1 MSTRTSSGTGVNL
14 VENWNRNKSGSD
26 VSDLNCYR
34 HDLHLWRC
42 CAGSDTRRSENVLLF
57 RLRTAVLCRL
67 VFGGSCENDVT
78 SMATR
83 AENSKKMNGNFVRF
97 PSPCPE

>member
-1 MSTRTSSGTGVNL
+1 MSTYIFRDRVNL

-42 CAGSDTRRSENVLLF
+42 CACSDTRRSENVLLF
-57 RLRTAVLCRL
+57 RLLN
-67 VFGGSCENDVT
+67 GGSL
-78 SMATR
+78 R
-83 AENSKKMNGNFVRF
+83 ALSDFGERCSGVAVKTT
-97 PSPCPE
+97 